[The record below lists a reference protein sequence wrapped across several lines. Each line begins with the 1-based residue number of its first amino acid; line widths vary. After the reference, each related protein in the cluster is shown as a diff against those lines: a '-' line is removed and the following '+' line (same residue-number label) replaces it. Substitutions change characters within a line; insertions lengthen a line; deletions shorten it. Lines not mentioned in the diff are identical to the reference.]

1 MSTSVRSVLAF
12 FGIYVL
18 AVLLAS
24 TFPVGAGDAVHGGA
38 LLHPAFPHVHNDTR
52 ETATPPTPQRDRPNV
67 SLTPAIDASAGGA
80 TEVPGTALTP
90 PLPHTAFNVLIGPE
104 QPLISWDLPWPIG
117 LLKPPPDPP
126 PTSLAFF

>member
-1 MSTSVRSVLAF
+1 MSVGVRSVLAF

-24 TFPVGAGDAVHGGA
+24 TFPVGAGDAAHGGA
-38 LLHPAFPHVHNDTR
+38 LLHPVFPHGHLGQAEADPGRGRLKVG
-52 ETATPPTPQRDRPNV
+52 
-67 SLTPAIDASAGGA
+67 LTPAFDASAGGA

-90 PLPHTAFNVLIGPE
+90 PLPRAMPGMVLGPE
-104 QPLISWDLPWPIG
+104 QRLVTWDLPRPVG

-126 PTSLAFF
+126 PTSLVSY